1 MDCYRALV
9 ADCQIPRCVVIC
21 VKAKPRIAVSRYSQ
35 IVLRISG
42 AISCNLNSKTGAKGN
57 WESSIG
63 VDNSTLFLSSPFACR
78 QGGRHTT
85 GNAYFS
91 LPVAFPSAI
100 LSTVAL
106 GENNCLTEFVKLIG
120 YNRTAI
126 ALQSI
131 SREGGDCG
139 ARPIQWIAVGY

>member
-1 MDCYRALV
+1 MTYC
-9 ADCQIPRCVVIC
+9 
-21 VKAKPRIAVSRYSQ
+21 KPIAV
-35 IVLRISG
+35 IITVLMKSCCTYISDCG
-42 AISCNLNSKTGAKGN
+42 IIAVLGGCMYGD
-57 WESSIG
+57 SI
-63 VDNSTLFLSSPFACR
+63 DNGKLRKRDGKSNPLILRTTSTLFLSSPFACR

-85 GNAYFS
+85 GSAYFS

>member
-1 MDCYRALV
+1 MVIIANTTSTMCRTRALTTE
-9 ADCQIPRCVVIC
+9 AARPI
-21 VKAKPRIAVSRYSQ
+21 RIGFPS
-35 IVLRISG
+35 LP
-42 AISCNLNSKTGAKGN
+42 L
-57 WESSIG
+57 
-63 VDNSTLFLSSPFACR
+63 ACR

-85 GNAYFS
+85 GSAYFS

>member
-1 MDCYRALV
+1 MGFL
-9 ADCQIPRCVVIC
+9 
-21 VKAKPRIAVSRYSQ
+21 RYT
-35 IVLRISG
+35 IKSG
-42 AISCNLNSKTGAKGN
+42 
-57 WESSIG
+57 IG
-63 VDNSTLFLSSPFACR
+63 VHGRNTFI

-85 GNAYFS
+85 GSAYFS

-139 ARPIQWIAVGY
+139 SRPIQWLAVGY

>member
-1 MDCYRALV
+1 MCGDDWRNRDTDSLLRK
-9 ADCQIPRCVVIC
+9 QR
-21 VKAKPRIAVSRYSQ
+21 KKRINPWIGFLEYAVE
-35 IVLRISG
+35 SG
-42 AISCNLNSKTGAKGN
+42 KNGCGENQ
-57 WESSIG
+57 
-63 VDNSTLFLSSPFACR
+63 FL

-85 GNAYFS
+85 GSAYFS

-120 YNRTAI
+120 YNRTSI

>member
-1 MDCYRALV
+1 MGFLRYA
-9 ADCQIPRCVVIC
+9 
-21 VKAKPRIAVSRYSQ
+21 VKSGIEESRWNAF
-35 IVLRISG
+35 I
-42 AISCNLNSKTGAKGN
+42 
-57 WESSIG
+57 
-63 VDNSTLFLSSPFACR
+63 

-85 GNAYFS
+85 GSAYFS

-139 ARPIQWIAVGY
+139 ARPIQWLSVGY